1 MSDLNYLLTAKLPV
15 VVDRFLLDRQVAN
28 QAERTI
34 ETYTHRLK
42 RFTDW
47 CSERGV
53 ETITDIN
60 SEILAGYRRHL
71 YHRRSDHTGKRL
83 SASTQAQ
90 YLIIVRNLLR
100 WLLKHKLIA
109 SDLAADIELPQ
120 QARRQLGDFLNLDEI
135 DTILS
140 LPDTDSLLGI
150 RNRAILEVFYSTAIR
165 VSELAA
171 LTLSD
176 IDRERGLLVIR
187 HGKGDKARLAPI
199 SKTALAW
206 LDNYVNNVRPKLD
219 KNRAGNA
226 LFLGIRGRALV
237 RQSIT
242 AIVADLKE
250 SAGITKMG
258 ACHLLRHTAATQMAE
273 NGADILVLQ
282 SYLGHEHLSTT
293 QIYTHMTLGRLKDIH
308 NQTHPTGDKP
318 STEGGDLGSAPEPR

>member
-1 MSDLNYLLTAKLPV
+1 MSDLNHLRTAKLPV
-15 VVDRFLLDRQVAN
+15 VTDRFLLDRQVAN

-47 CSERGV
+47 CNERGV
-53 ETITDIN
+53 ETVSDLG
-60 SEILAGYRRHL
+60 SEALAGYRRFL
-71 YHRRSDHTGKRL
+71 YHFRSDHTGKPL
-83 SASTQAQ
+83 SPSTQAHH
-90 YLIIVRNLLR
+90 LIIVRNLLR
-100 WLLKHKLIA
+100 WLLKHKLLS

-120 QARRQLGDFLNLDEI
+120 QARRQLGDFLNLDEVE
-135 DTILS
+135 TILS
-140 LPDTDSLLGI
+140 LPDINTPLGI
-150 RNRAILEVFYSTAIR
+150 RNRAILEVIYSTAIR

-176 IDRERGLLVIR
+176 IDRERGLIVIR
-187 HGKGDKARLAPI
+187 HGKGDKARLAAI
-199 SKTALAW
+199 SNAALDW
-206 LDNYVNNVRPKLD
+206 LDNYTTNVRPKLD
-219 KNRAGNA
+219 KGRAGNA

-250 SAGITKMG
+250 SAGITKTG

-273 NGADILVLQ
+273 NGADIRVLQ

-318 STEGGDLGSAPEPR
+318 KRDDKPK